1 MGQGTGL
8 GADCVMGS
16 GLRIGA
22 VILVS
27 KVQEGWSLLPQD
39 VRSFQIGS
47 CRASRLTAVKVN
59 AWLDGEG
66 RLAWDKAKVLGQG
79 RGLQGGTGLEGGTV
93 LADAC
98 AWGKARA

>member
-1 MGQGTGL
+1 
-8 GADCVMGS
+8 MGS

-47 CRASRLTAVKVN
+47 CRASRLTAVKVD